1 MRVVTIP
8 IKSTDQKDKVRKFLE
23 FTYKF
28 HKLTDKELDILL
40 VFVMKFYSLLHK
52 YKGVDLGL
60 INKLLFDV
68 EAKKEIREELKIRE
82 DVFANYLTIFRR
94 KGVIKGKILNSSYLP
109 PEEPFEL
116 HLKFL

>member
-1 MRVVTIP
+1 MRIVTIP
-8 IKSTDQKDKVRKFLE
+8 VKSTSQKDKVRKFLE

-52 YKGVDLGL
+52 YNTKDLDL
-60 INKLLFDV
+60 VNKLLFDV
-68 EAKKEIREELKIRE
+68 DIKKEIREELGIRE
-82 DVFANYLTIFRR
+82 GVFDNYLTIFRK
-94 KGVIKGKILNSSYLP
+94 KGVIKGKTLNPSYLP

-116 HLKFL
+116 HFKFL